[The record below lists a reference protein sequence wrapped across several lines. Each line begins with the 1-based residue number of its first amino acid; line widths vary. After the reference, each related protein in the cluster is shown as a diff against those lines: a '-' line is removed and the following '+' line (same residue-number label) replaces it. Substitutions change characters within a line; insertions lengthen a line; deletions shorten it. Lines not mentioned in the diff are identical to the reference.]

1 MKDRITIRLTEE
13 MAEWLLLQSQSVSS
27 GIAGIIRELIK
38 AEIAKKTTA
47 PTRAPFSRS
56 GSF

>member
-38 AEIAKKTTA
+38 AEIAKKDNGA
-47 PTRAPFSRS
+47 N
-56 GSF
+56 